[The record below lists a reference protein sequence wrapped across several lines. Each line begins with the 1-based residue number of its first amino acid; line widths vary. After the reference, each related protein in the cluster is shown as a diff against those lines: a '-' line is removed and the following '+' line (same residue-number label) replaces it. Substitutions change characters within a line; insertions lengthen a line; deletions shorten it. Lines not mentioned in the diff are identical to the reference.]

1 MKMKYFV
8 LRKGKQLKETFRERI
23 LYSYRRFS
31 IRHPRLKFL
40 VTPWFIVLISLNGL
54 YCHVVG
60 NTKRYI
66 GIVFSVLVFLF
77 GCSFTSSVFPG
88 STQGFIAKASDYDAM
103 VGQSNAELADP
114 VTPLSGSSGD
124 DDKDE
129 LTYDESIND
138 DGAVQSQQVDKVT
151 LDEILQNSSS
161 ITDEE
166 EEESETAQ
174 ETSAEDESEDTF
186 DPDDWKLTLVNKQH
200 PIPDDYEFQ
209 LGTIHGNMKCDVR
222 VMKDLLNM
230 FKGADQDGVNLVL
243 CSPYRDMDRQKM
255 LFARKINYLM
265 KNGDSYMDA
274 YKEASQAVTVPGASE
289 HQIGLA
295 FDIISDDYSTLD
307 EGFENTS
314 EGKWLRDNSY
324 RYGFVLR
331 YMKGKEDI
339 TGIEYEPWHYR
350 YVGVKAATIMHEQ
363 GITLE
368 EFWDK
373 YL

>member
-1 MKMKYFV
+1 MNHPKLSFFAMV
-8 LRKGKQLKETFRERI
+8 WSVI
-23 LYSYRRFS
+23 LLSFDSFFS
-31 IRHPRLKFL
+31 HIA
-40 VTPWFIVLISLNGL
+40 
-54 YCHVVG
+54 G

-66 GIVFSVLVFLF
+66 GILSALLVFF
-77 GCSFTSSVFPG
+77 FSCSFTSSVFPD
-88 STQGFIAKASDYDAM
+88 STQGFIAKASDYDDM
-103 VGQSNAELADP
+103 VGKSDAELASQ
-114 VTPLSGSSGD
+114 VSPLSSGSYD
-124 DDKDE
+124 DTDTNGY
-129 LTYDESIND
+129 TYDDSDINNAYSD
-138 DGAVQSQQVDKVT
+138 NSSDVDKVT
-151 LDEILQNSSS
+151 LDDILKDSES
-161 ITDEE
+161 ISEEETATDE
-166 EEESETAQ
+166 Q
-174 ETSAEDESEDTF
+174 ETDTEDVGSDDKF
-186 DPDDWKLTLVNKQH
+186 DSSDWKLTLVNKQH

-230 FKGADQDGVNLVL
+230 FKGAKEDGVNLVM
-243 CSPYRDMDRQKM
+243 CSPYRDMNRQEM
-255 LFARKINYLM
+255 LFGRKITALM
-265 KNGDSYMDA
+265 NGGESYMDA
-274 YKEASQAVTVPGASE
+274 YKNASQAVTVPGASE

-295 FDIISDDYSTLD
+295 FDIISEDYSTLD

-324 RYGFVLR
+324 KYGFILR

-350 YVGVKAATIMHEQ
+350 YVGVKAATVMHDQ